1 MFFPALFSF
10 LTSPGFPITTVMDL
24 GCTVRLHWT
33 PQEFALPSLPGG
45 LMWHLAADTD
55 DAEQN
60 GFMPEGREPLLE
72 DQRRLT
78 VQPRSIAVVMGKPGK
93 KEKRGGKNVKTEK
106 Q

>member
-1 MFFPALFSF
+1 MANENDTNYFYVAYN
-10 LTSPGFPITTVMDL
+10 M
-24 GCTVRLHWT
+24 HWT

-78 VQPRSIAVVMGKPGK
+78 VQPRSIAVVMGKPGEK
-93 KEKRGGKNVKTEK
+93 EKEKEKRGGKNVKTEK